1 MATIDEIKQ
10 QAEAVKNA
18 TQVGENTATRVGGAL
33 AGLADIAKQQGV
45 ALGKKADK
53 ETMDVELGKKADKET
68 VNTELGKK
76 ANTTD
81 VDTKF
86 TEEKK
91 RVDAELAKKFDKESI
106 VQESGDAEDKV
117 MSQKAVSTKLSD
129 LAAKNATKA
138 EKTEVTAELEKKF
151 DKESI
156 LQESG
161 DAEDKV
167 MSQKATTTAIAD
179 ETTRAKAA
187 EEAIVFDVSVYNNGL
202 VFESLKAI
210 LSSSNLNTLI
220 PTSVRHGGMTIR
232 FIQSYKQSSDNK
244 YVQARCMAQNFTTDV
259 TQWQG
264 VDTKPLKR
272 SHNLVES
279 GGVVEVIKDTLS
291 KDIEEDGF
299 YICDAKG
306 NVLIRLDVLDTKGGV
321 GESLANAI
329 RSIIQEI
336 GATGFDSLE
345 AKEIGT
351 NLSKIINSFKDVKEV
366 EEEGFYI
373 CNGGGEAIAKYAED
387 KWEFL
392 GLKTGGTIPRKGAE
406 NEKYARLSAGTYI
419 LGNFPKYLKMG
430 RTVTLSADVEQF
442 GTIEIGVIN
451 TTKRTIMIDATN
463 VILATDGS
471 SRKTEAHGL
480 TISGQLRV
488 TFVADMFE
496 AKAIIDCNGEQYIF
510 NHTSNSHAYANNLD
524 CSAYGDVGMIVGG
537 STILNNVILSAS
549 SNYFGKDV
557 WIFGDSYTS
566 IESGSRWA
574 NQVLFNFGYRN
585 FMICGLAG
593 GSSAQL
599 YADLEKCLHYGT
611 PKEIIWLLGMNN
623 GDLADAPN
631 PSWLENLEK
640 VENICKE
647 KGIELVLGTIPCTNK
662 STNDN
667 SFKNEVIKSRGH
679 RYINFAKA
687 VGAEIKGSSW
697 YEGMKE
703 SDQGIHPSELGAKVL
718 AAQILADCPELT
730 K

>member
-1 MATIDEIKQ
+1 MSINLTDELLAKTKKGKIASAKQVFLEGDQENLQQIGDKTHQLEDAIKDITVTGGASTANAVSYNNKTSGMTAVTAQGAIDE
-10 QAEAVKNA
+10 
-18 TQVGENTATRVGGAL
+18 
-33 AGLADIAKQQGV
+33 
-45 ALGKKADK
+45 
-53 ETMDVELGKKADKET
+53 
-68 VNTELGKK
+68 
-76 ANTTD
+76 
-81 VDTKF
+81 
-86 TEEKK
+86 
-91 RVDAELAKKFDKESI
+91 
-106 VQESGDAEDKV
+106 
-117 MSQKAVSTKLSD
+117 
-129 LAAKNATKA
+129 LAAKNKTQDTIIEAKADKSEVAT
-138 EKTEVTAELEKKF
+138 ELDKKF

-187 EEAIVFDVSVYNNGL
+187 EEAIIFDVSVYNNGA
-202 VFESLKAI
+202 VFESLSALLNSSD
-210 LSSSNLNTLI
+210 LSTLI

-392 GLKTGGTIPRKGAE
+392 GLTIPRKGAE
-406 NEKYARLSAGTYI
+406 TEKYARLSAGTYI

-510 NHTSNSHAYANNLD
+510 NHTSNSYAYANNLD

-566 IESGSRWA
+566 IESAARWT

-585 FMICGLAG
+585 FMICGLSG

-599 YADLEKCLHYGT
+599 YTDLEKCLQYGT

-703 SDQGIHPSELGAKVL
+703 PDQGIHPSELGAKVL